1 MKIPFTGE
9 LTPMFQSIVG
19 LPDGGLAEPTLEKRG
34 AS

>member
-1 MKIPFTGE
+1 MNMPFAGN
-9 LTPMFQSIVG
+9 LSSRFQSIVG